1 MKKIRERVIKGVIF
15 VGIFFILFGIFSYIL
30 QPKNNDRASGMDQ
43 PTAYAI
49 LAEKENT
56 IDTLVI
62 GDSESYSS
70 ISPMQIWEE
79 HGYTTYVCGTPA
91 QRLYQSLDFL
101 EKALE
106 TQKPKIVILEV
117 NSVYRKYSIFSYVG
131 FEVQERFPLFK
142 YHNRWKSLTED
153 DFQKPIEY
161 TWKNELKGFDFDR
174 RVKSTKFS
182 DYMRENKKSE
192 TLTGR
197 NRYFLDEILQLCD
210 DNDIKL
216 VLMSAPSIKNW
227 NYEKHAG
234 VEAYAREN
242 KIEYIDMNLFIDEIG
257 IDWVHDTRDKGD
269 HVNFEG
275 AQKVTHFV
283 GNYLKNT
290 GLLSS
295 HKGDKNYD
303 MWNDD
308 LDRYKARINK
318 K

>member
-1 MKKIRERVIKGVIF
+1 
-15 VGIFFILFGIFSYIL
+15 
-30 QPKNNDRASGMDQ
+30 
-43 PTAYAI
+43 
-49 LAEKENT
+49 
-56 IDTLVI
+56 
-62 GDSESYSS
+62 
-70 ISPMQIWEE
+70 
-79 HGYTTYVCGTPA
+79 
-91 QRLYQSLDFL
+91 
-101 EKALE
+101 
-106 TQKPKIVILEV
+106 
-117 NSVYRKYSIFSYVG
+117 
-131 FEVQERFPLFK
+131 
-142 YHNRWKSLTED
+142 
-153 DFQKPIEY
+153 
-161 TWKNELKGFDFDR
+161 
-174 RVKSTKFS
+174 
-182 DYMRENKKSE
+182 
-192 TLTGR
+192 
-197 NRYFLDEILQLCD
+197 
-210 DNDIKL
+210 
-216 VLMSAPSIKNW
+216 MSAPSIKNW

-308 LDRYKARINK
+308 LDKYKARINK